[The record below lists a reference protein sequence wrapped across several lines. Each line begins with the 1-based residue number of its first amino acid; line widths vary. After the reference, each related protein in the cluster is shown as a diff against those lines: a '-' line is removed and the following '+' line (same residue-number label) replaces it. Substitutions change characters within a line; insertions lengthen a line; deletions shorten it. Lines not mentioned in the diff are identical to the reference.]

1 MVATGR
7 RKTGPEHGRPTSAP
21 SPPAASTD
29 TRYSIRI
36 ASRLTSVPLA
46 TLRMWERRYGF
57 PRPERTT
64 GGSRVYTEG
73 DVEALK
79 LIQRALEH
87 GYRPSEVVGK
97 SPPDLRKL
105 VDVAATAPVVTTKRA
120 PTLATVLAA
129 VGRDDLTELRS
140 ELRQAALLLG
150 PKRFIVEFAHPL
162 SVRVGELWA
171 DGTLEVRHEH
181 LLSECLSAELRVL
194 LSTHEDRPGAPRVLL
209 ATLPG
214 ERHGLGLAMTAV
226 YLAASE
232 VTPVLLGVDTP
243 AAQIVRAAMSHDVDA
258 VGLLVTAA
266 SERKGTVK
274 HIRAMLTQLPP
285 GMGIWVG
292 GAGGAN
298 LEIRHPA
305 VRIVGTFPALD
316 RAIAA
321 VGRNPSR

>member
-1 MVATGR
+1 
-7 RKTGPEHGRPTSAP
+7 
-21 SPPAASTD
+21 
-29 TRYSIRI
+29 
-36 ASRLTSVPLA
+36 
-46 TLRMWERRYGF
+46 MWERRYGF
-57 PRPERTT
+57 PRPERTA
-64 GGSRVYTEG
+64 GGSRVYTQA

-97 SPPDLRKL
+97 SPSHLQKL
-105 VDVAATAPVVTTKRA
+105 VDVASAAPVVTTKRA

-150 PKRFIVEFAHPL
+150 PKRFIVELAHPL

-194 LSTHEDRPGAPRVLL
+194 ASAYEDRPGAPRVLL

-226 YLAASE
+226 YLAANQ
-232 VTPVLLGVDTP
+232 VTPVLLGIDTP
-243 AAQIVRAAMSHDVDA
+243 APQIVKAAMSHDVDA

-266 SERKGTVK
+266 SERKATAK
-274 HIRAMLTQLPP
+274 HIRAMLTQLPQ
-285 GMGIWVG
+285 GVGIWVG

-298 LEIRHPA
+298 LELRHPA
-305 VRIVGTFPALD
+305 VRIVGTWPRLD
-316 RAIAA
+316 RAIATL
-321 VGRNPSR
+321 RRRQSR